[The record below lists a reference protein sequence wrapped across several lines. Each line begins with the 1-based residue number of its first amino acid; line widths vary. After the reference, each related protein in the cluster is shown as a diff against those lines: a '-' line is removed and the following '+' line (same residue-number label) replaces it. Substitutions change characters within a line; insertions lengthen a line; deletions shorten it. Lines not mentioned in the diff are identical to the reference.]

1 MAMGSPF
8 FPGHRKKEQ
17 GVANPE
23 WGTKRECRSC
33 GARFYDLKRDPV
45 VCPKCE
51 TVFVIEAPKPK
62 PPVQKKPEVQ
72 EDVQKAKAVNDKGED
87 GPESDLA
94 DVEVDDEGEDED
106 NAFVDDASELED
118 TEDVGLG
125 INTDIKEGE
134 GER

>member
-1 MAMGSPF
+1 MA
-8 FPGHRKKEQ
+8 K
-17 GVANPE
+17 PE
-23 WGTKRECRSC
+23 WGTKRECQSC
-33 GARFYDLKRDPV
+33 GARFYDLKRDPI

-51 TVFVIEAPKPK
+51 TVFVIEVPKPK
-62 PPVQKKPEVQ
+62 PPVQKKPEVK
-72 EDVQKAKAVNDKGED
+72 EEVPKAKAVNDKGEET
-87 GPESDLA
+87 PESDLA

-106 NAFVDDASELED
+106 SSFVADASELED

>member
-17 GVANPE
+17 GVAKPD
-23 WGTKRECRSC
+23 WGTKHECQSC
-33 GARFYDLKRDPV
+33 GARFYDLKRDPI

-51 TVFVIEAPKPK
+51 TVFVIEAPKSK
-62 PPVQKKPEVQ
+62 PPVQKKPEVK
-72 EDVQKAKAVNDKGED
+72 EEVSKTKVVNDKGEE
-87 GPESDLA
+87 GSESDLA

-106 NAFVDDASELED
+106 NAFVADASELEG